1 MYLIENRELK
11 FKADKEKEFEK
22 NVNELIRIER
32 IMIKN
37 DLVN

>member
-22 NVNELIRIER
+22 NANEL

>member
-22 NVNELIRIER
+22 NVYEL